1 MNGTIKRILA
11 VLAAGI
17 LLSSP
22 TGAAAA
28 ENGETDF
35 MREKIAQDFQN
46 PPDRFKMRWL
56 SLGFSENWRGVMD
69 GLWDRGYRGIISN
82 VNFNSRYLRD
92 DAEFD
97 RLKEVYA
104 YAKERGM
111 ALWIYDEYQWPSGKA
126 FGQVLEGHPEFQ
138 AKGIEH
144 HRLAGDGGTAEYRL
158 VENDIAVRQAFLTD
172 AEGERALE
180 VGTGNLSVAA
190 SGRWTLDVY
199 VLRYTYDD
207 VEDPADFRTLEDVD
221 LLNPAAVERF
231 IDLTYRKYR
240 DEFGRDFDEIEAF
253 FTDEPQLGN
262 RGMTSYAVWTE
273 GLEEAF
279 EAKYG
284 HPLDWRPVFS
294 GFTVEEKR
302 ERIRYYA
309 LVGELFRKSY
319 TETITRWCEEN
330 GTASSGHFLFEENM
344 NDHIETYGGD
354 FLRLVGGMTIP
365 GLDLLWVDPVHLLSD
380 TNIGSYMAARY
391 VVSAAKN
398 AGKRDV
404 MVEWNPA
411 AIPTNEEFKAD
422 VIGTSLGGAALT
434 RLWGV
439 TVYNVI
445 DHLHSYTVEENNRLN
460 DTIARMSSIL
470 EGADESCDTALFYPI
485 ATMQGYHNADADHS
499 SSTSRG
505 TEATDRNARYAKLC
519 LDLLERGLL
528 YTVLDDQAI
537 AGASVTEDGCLLVG
551 NGVYRTVILA
561 WAETVSEAAL
571 NTLSKFTD
579 WGGRVIFIGDIPSYS
594 ADPHAEENR
603 ADERVAA
610 LAQKLAEGHFFARAG
625 TTALD
630 EITAHAFRRMNIEV
644 PVGLSLDGLF
654 SGDFHTEERDITFL
668 VNSRS
673 ESKDVT
679 LTFADG
685 YEGTSLVCFPVA
697 GEIEE
702 RTGAVSVTLPPY
714 EGAFVL
720 READNRRE
728 YRVVYTGRAEDE
740 QEPAASGGKGSGTLP
755 VLPVVGAAVAG
766 AGLAAAA
773 ILSSKRRK
781 AGQGD

>member
-1 MNGTIKRILA
+1 MNGTVKRILA

-17 LLSSP
+17 LL
-22 TGAAAA
+22 TLRAGAAAA

-56 SLGFSENWRGVMD
+56 SLGFSENWRGVVD
-69 GLWDRGYRGIISN
+69 GLWERGYRGIISN
-82 VNFNSRYLRD
+82 VSFNSRYLRD
-92 DAEFD
+92 EAEFD

-126 FGQVLEGHPEFQ
+126 FGQVLEGHPEFR

-144 HRLAGDGGTAEYRL
+144 HRLTGDGGTAEYRL

-231 IDLTYRKYR
+231 IDLTYQKYR
-240 DEFGRDFDEIEAF
+240 DEFGRDFGEIEAF

-273 GLEEAF
+273 RLEEAF
-279 EAKYG
+279 EEKYG

-302 ERIRYYA
+302 ERIRYYS

-319 TETITRWCEEN
+319 TGPITRWCEDN

-354 FLRLVGGMTIP
+354 FLQLVGGMTIP

-411 AIPTNEEFKAD
+411 PVPTNEEFQAD

-470 EGADESCDTALFYPI
+470 EGADESSDTALFYPI

-505 TEATDRNARYAKLC
+505 TEATDRNAKYAKLC
-519 LDLLERGLL
+519 LNLLERGLL
-528 YTVLDDQAI
+528 YTVLDDHSI

-561 WAETVSEAAL
+561 WAETVSKAAL
-571 NTLSKFTD
+571 NTLSQFAD
-579 WGGRVIFIGDIPSYS
+579 RGGRVIFIGDIPSFS
-594 ADPHAEENR
+594 ADPYAEETG

-630 EITAHAFRRMNIEV
+630 EITAHAFRRMNVEV
-644 PVGLSLDGLF
+644 PAGSSPDGLF

-673 ESKDVT
+673 EPKNVT
-679 LTFADG
+679 LTFVDG
-685 YEGTSLVCFPVA
+685 YTGPSLICFPA
-697 GEIEE
+697 SGESEE
-702 RTGAVSVTLPPY
+702 RTGVVSVTLPPY

-720 READNRRE
+720 READNRTE
-728 YRVVYTGRAEDE
+728 YSVVYTGQAEDE
-740 QEPAASGGKGSGTLP
+740 QDDAASARKDNGVFP
-755 VLPVVGAAVAG
+755 VLPIVGAALAG
-766 AGLAAAA
+766 VGLAAAV

-781 AGQGD
+781 AERRD